1 MTALLGSYVELLAK
15 LDKDEQIKYITKVM
29 SLIRKEHTMY
39 EDKHITTTTTLSKLC
54 KIKSKILTNDP
65 DISPIYLIFELD
77 SDDENE
83 DTANELE

>member
-1 MTALLGSYVELLAK
+1 MIALLRSYVELLAK
-15 LDKDEQIKYITKVM
+15 LDKDEQIKYITKAM
-29 SLIRKEHTMY
+29 SLIRKERTMY

-65 DISPIYLIFELD
+65 DISHIYPIF
-77 SDDENE
+77 DDEDE